1 MKLAQQKEEL
11 DELEAAL
18 TASRNGTGQIV
29 FIEGPCGCGKSE
41 LMDTFAERAAA
52 QGAVILGTVG
62 SESDGDVP
70 FSTLRRLSSNE
81 PSLVLPFVSEG
92 AGILGTDALRGVWS
106 AVLDRNRDTP
116 LVCLVDDLHYT
127 DAASLESL
135 KHLVRLSRTARV
147 VIVLS
152 QTTHVGLLDPAFS
165 TELLRMRNVRHIRL
179 SHLDDE
185 QVTRAVNRY
194 PDLAAASG
202 SHAAELNRAS
212 GGNPLLLRALIAE
225 RLNSAADVPTSG
237 GPYAQAVLTCARRSS
252 RSGLRLAGAV
262 AVLGAHASPK
272 RLAELLGITTT
283 VAAQK
288 LAALV
293 TSGVFDGKAF
303 RHPVGRTAI
312 LDNLPRRELAALHRR
327 TAEILHAAG
336 EPPHLVARHL
346 LVSSVDGD
354 GDGEP
359 EPQWAADV
367 LCATAEHVLIH
378 DDTEQAV
385 RLLERAH
392 AACSDTL
399 RRGEIKTRLAAIA
412 WRVDPALSERCLDEA
427 FALLSAADATPQS
440 VWPLVQ
446 LLVAQGRIT
455 DAAELRNRTVAATDP
470 NGTPANRTPWVRSV
484 ADPFARRDV
493 DEGTPRLTATAD
505 SHQYAAIGADV
516 IDIERFLESTALA
529 GPTLPPIVQ
538 AVTALAHSDDP
549 KRAVHWSRVLL
560 EESQRRGAVGWQC
573 AFTSIHAAALWRL
586 GDLREAERFA
596 LQALELVPDRRN
608 CTFAHNAVATLILA
622 RTEMRDFAAAAAF
635 VDQPLPA
642 KLFQT
647 THGLSYLRARGRYLA
662 ATNQL
667 HAALDDF
674 FEIGRLM
681 KRWNIDWP
689 VLLPWRTEAAEVLRR
704 LGESQAVERLVLQQ
718 LSTPGARH
726 PGVRGITLRLR
737 AATSEP
743 KKRSPLLQQAVS
755 ELRRSGERVELA
767 RTLGELAEA
776 MHAVGDP
783 MAGMTSQQ
791 AISLA
796 SECEAHALL
805 EDFRRTSAP
814 SQSFEPDLAG
824 TAGAAGT
831 ADAIHA
837 RLSESERRVAALA
850 ALKYSNREISKLLHV
865 TISTVEQ
872 HLTSV
877 YRKLDINGRR
887 HLPANIDLYA
897 MDIA

>member
-1 MKLAQQKEEL
+1 MKLAQQEKEL

-18 TASRNGTGQIV
+18 TASLNDTGQIV

-41 LMDTFAERAAA
+41 LMDTFAEQAAA
-52 QGAVILGTVG
+52 RGAVILSTVG
-62 SESDGDVP
+62 SESDGDAP

-81 PSLVLPFVSEG
+81 PSLVLPLVSEG
-92 AGILGTDALRGVWS
+92 AGILGTEALRGVWS

-116 LVCLVDDLHYT
+116 LVCLVDDLHYA

-147 VIVLS
+147 LIVLS
-152 QTTHVGLLDPAFS
+152 QTTPLGLLDPAFS

-179 SHLDDE
+179 SRLDSE
-185 QVTRAVNRY
+185 QVTSVVSRY
-194 PDLAAASG
+194 PDLAATSAD
-202 SHAAELNRAS
+202 HAAELNRVS

-225 RLNSAADVPTSG
+225 RLNSAADVPANG

-262 AVLGAHASPK
+262 AVLGSHASPK

-283 VAAQK
+283 AAAQG

-293 TSGVFDGKAF
+293 TSGVVDGKTF

-312 LDNLPRRELAALHRR
+312 LDNLPRHELIALHRR
-327 TAEILHAAG
+327 TAEILYAAG
-336 EPPHLVARHL
+336 APPHLVAQHL
-346 LVSSVDGD
+346 VVSSADGLD
-354 GDGEP
+354 EP
-359 EPQWAADV
+359 EPQWATEV

-392 AACSDTL
+392 AACPDTL

-412 WRVDPALSERCLDEA
+412 WRIDPALSERCLDEA
-427 FALLSAADATPQS
+427 FETLRTADATPQS
-440 VWPLVQ
+440 VWPLAQ
-446 LLVAQGRIT
+446 ILVAQGRIT
-455 DAAELRNRTVAATDP
+455 DATELRNRTMAGTD
-470 NGTPANRTPWVRSV
+470 ANSLSANHTPWARTV
-484 ADPFARRDV
+484 ADPFARHDA
-493 DEGTPRLTATAD
+493 DEDTPRLTATAD
-505 SHQYAAIGADV
+505 SHQYAAIGADTT
-516 IDIERFLESTALA
+516 DIERFLESTALA
-529 GPTLPPIVQ
+529 GPTLPPIIQ

-549 KRAVHWSRVLL
+549 RRAVHWSRVLL
-560 EESQRRGAVGWQC
+560 EKATRLRAVGWQC

-596 LQALELVPDRRN
+596 LQALELVPNRRN

-622 RTEMRDFAAAAAF
+622 RTEMRDFAAAAAY
-635 VDQPLPA
+635 VDQPLPP

-726 PGVRGITLRLR
+726 PAVRGITLRLR
-737 AATSEP
+737 AATSES

-767 RTLGELAEA
+767 RTLAELAEA

-783 MAGMTSQQ
+783 MAEMTSQQ

-796 SECEAHALL
+796 SECEANALL
-805 EDFRRTSAP
+805 EEIRRNSPP
-814 SQSFEPDLAG
+814 SRCFEPDAAG
-824 TAGAAGT
+824 TAGA

-872 HLTSV
+872 HLTNV

-897 MDIA
+897 MDIACV